1 MRQITKLAIAAFQ
14 TATPFN
20 QANTTVLVVG
30 QTVELRLHGNLI
42 ALRDSAG
49 ALHVSSA
56 GWETNTTK
64 ERLNG
69 LPGVSVNQS
78 KGQWYLNGR
87 KWEQPHV
94 MTAVQPATANA

>member
-1 MRQITKLAIAAFQ
+1 MRQITQNAINAFQ
-14 TATPFN
+14 NRVPFN

-42 ALRDSAG
+42 ASRDSAG
-49 ALHVSSA
+49 TLRVSSA
-56 GWETNTTK
+56 GWETKTTK

-69 LPGVSVNQS
+69 LPGVSINQS

-94 MTAVQPATANA
+94 MTAVEPATANA